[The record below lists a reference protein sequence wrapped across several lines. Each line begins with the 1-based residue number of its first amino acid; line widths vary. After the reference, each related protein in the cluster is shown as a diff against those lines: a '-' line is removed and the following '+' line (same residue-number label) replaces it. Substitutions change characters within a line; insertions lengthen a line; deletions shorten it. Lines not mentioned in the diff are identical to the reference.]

1 MDYEKATLSTPKD
14 VRREPDFQQLLNA
27 LRKETSENAELV
39 KKVYYYSDTL
49 KQIER
54 TEPDQEPKSTEPNGV
69 IEHLWE
75 EVLKLRRMNSELT
88 IAANHLQSII
98 GS

>member
-39 KKVYYYSDTL
+39 NKVYHYSNTL
-49 KQIER
+49 KVIER
-54 TEPDQEPKSTEPNGV
+54 TEPDQEPISKEPNGV

-75 EVLKLRRMNSELT
+75 EVWKLRKMNSELM